1 MSSQPTRQTAEE
13 LEKAFTYFNEEL
25 FEGRLPHCMIT
36 LQRQH
41 DTFGY
46 FSAHQFQNH
55 EQEQVHEI
63 ALNPS
68 FFSIRPIPETL
79 SVLVREMVSLDQ
91 TVNTPPDKR
100 PRRRYRNKD
109 WAARVKAVGLA
120 PSSTGLP
127 GGKETGDNVQ
137 TYIIADGPFDLACTR
152 LVDEDF
158 TLSWIDRFPP
168 RESALLQAALM
179 PAPTDS
185 PSINAVVVDELRTP
199 QGDKG
204 EEPIGDD
211 LERASQAASS
221 PVTLEKISGDDGVL
235 LVPLPSLQTGG
246 AQTPQMKR
254 YDPVAAESLESMGI
268 QFKEPTKSAN
278 KSTFSCPICRA
289 NAWGKKSLR
298 LICLGTD
305 ESPHDDTRMVAK
317 E

>member
-13 LEKAFTYFNEEL
+13 LEKAFSYFNDEL

-46 FSAHQFQNH
+46 FSAHQFQNL

-91 TVNTPPDKR
+91 TVNAPPDKR
-100 PRRRYRNKD
+100 ARRRYRNKD

-168 RESALLQAALM
+168 RESALLQAALNTVVPGF
-179 PAPTDS
+179 PA
-185 PSINAVVVDELRTP
+185 VQGLVVDGALNTQVEE
-199 QGDKG
+199 GG
-204 EEPIGDD
+204 EGA
-211 LERASQAASS
+211 ERPSQAASS
-221 PVTLEKISGDDGVL
+221 PLSLDKKSGDDGVVL
-235 LVPLPSLQTGG
+235 EPTPSSLQSGP
-246 AQTPQMKR
+246 QTPLMKR
-254 YDPVAAESLESMGI
+254 YEPVAAESLESMGI
-268 QFKEPTKSAN
+268 QFKEATKSAN
-278 KSTFSCPICRA
+278 KSTFSCAICKA

-298 LICLGTD
+298 LMCIGTD
-305 ESPHDDTRMVAK
+305 EAPHDETRMLAK